1 MICPTCGSHLNDDL
15 KFCTQ
20 CGTPL
25 TNAAPAT
32 PYAPVDDNPTELFTE
47 TPAYEPSVAQ
57 ADVYQPNTAPVADVY
72 QPGVAQA
79 PYEAAPAYEPA
90 PAYNATTAYDA
101 PAQYGQD
108 YATFNSAPVEPVEE
122 KKGGKLGLIFGII
135 SLVFGVISPICCC
148 CGLVG
153 AIFGIVLSLIA
164 VVTGIVG
171 IIKSKN
177 GSKAGKIMA
186 IIGLIFGALVLVA
199 SIGYLIFLLVAGAG
213 AAMTMGGASM
223 FDEFSYMF

>member
-1 MICPTCGSHLNDDL
+1 MICPTCGSHLNDNL

-47 TPAYEPSVAQ
+47 TPAYEPAAPQ
-57 ADVYQPNTAPVADVY
+57 ADVYQPNTAPQADVY
-72 QPGVAQA
+72 QPDVAQA

-90 PAYNATTAYDA
+90 PAYDTTPAYDA

-108 YATFNSAPVEPVEE
+108 YATFDSAPVEPVEE

-135 SLVFGVISPICCC
+135 SLVFGVISPLCCC
-148 CGLVG
+148 CGVIG
-153 AIFGIVLSLIA
+153 AIFGIVLSLVSVA
-164 VVTGIVG
+164 TGIVG
-171 IIKSKN
+171 LITSKN
-177 GSKAGKIMA
+177 GGKAGKIMA
-186 IIGLIFGALVLVA
+186 IIGLILGALVLLG
-199 SIGYLIFLLVAGAG
+199 SIVYLVILLVAGAG
-213 AAMTMGGASM
+213 AMGMGM
-223 FDEFSYMF
+223 LEEFSYMF